1 MGAGGI
7 SGSGK
12 VIKSS
17 LKESIGFES
26 MLGEGKVFRE
36 RWFVRGKGCWVLR
49 RRKVHLFTTLHSF
62 SLHSNG
68 LCLSRHGGSCLGGSQ
83 TCLCCVGPR

>member
-68 LCLSRHGGSCLGGSQ
+68 LCLSRHGGSCLGGQPDLSR
-83 TCLCCVGPR
+83 LWGPR

>member
-36 RWFVRGKGCWVLR
+36 RWFVRGKASYSVASARPVLPSHI
-49 RRKVHLFTTLHSF
+49 VEF
-62 SLHSNG
+62 
-68 LCLSRHGGSCLGGSQ
+68 
-83 TCLCCVGPR
+83 